1 LEGGGLAVEKW
12 QQKVRLLRKKVKGW
26 SVNVEAENK
35 RKKGELSAEYESL
48 DIRSESN
55 PLSSQERERLKE
67 VGIELNKIWSMEE
80 TKARQR
86 TRERDIKE
94 GDGNTRYFQTVANQ
108 RRRKITIHSL
118 DGLDGVV
125 ESTEDIV
132 EVATNFY
139 RDLFKFEPRPDI
151 NISRDFF
158 EEIDKV
164 TTEENEMLEKPFS
177 KGIKKAIFESYI
189 EGSPG
194 PDGLSFM
201 FYHNFWDVIR
211 GDLMDL
217 FTELYENKL
226 DLYRLNFALITII
239 PKEKDARNMSKFRH
253 ISLLNCSYKI
263 FTNVLTNRMGLVV
276 DRLISSNQTSFI
288 KGRYILESVVTA
300 HEVIHKCI
308 KISRRDLC

>member
-26 SVNVEAENK
+26 SVNVEAENR

-132 EVATNFY
+132 EVATKFY
-139 RDLFKFEPRPDI
+139 KGLFKFEPRPDI

-177 KGIKKAIFESYI
+177 KEIKKAIFESYI
-189 EGSPG
+189 EGSSG

-217 FTELYENKL
+217 FTEL
-226 DLYRLNFALITII
+226 
-239 PKEKDARNMSKFRH
+239 
-253 ISLLNCSYKI
+253 
-263 FTNVLTNRMGLVV
+263 
-276 DRLISSNQTSFI
+276 
-288 KGRYILESVVTA
+288 
-300 HEVIHKCI
+300 
-308 KISRRDLC
+308 